1 MLPAARMVYIVLV
14 VTIKMIASEHF
25 LVETKDKHGL
35 SKSHSKHLDVMD
47 ANIGWR
53 DMFKEHG
60 ENYADHSEADTKRT
74 KFDDVQGIDKN
85 AKNKCSLITHLS

>member
-25 LVETKDKHGL
+25 LVETKDEHGL

-53 DMFKEHG
+53 DMFEEHG

-74 KFDDVQGIDKN
+74 KFDDVQGMDKN
-85 AKNKCSLITHLS
+85 AKNDFLLIAHLS